1 MGGHSMLRSVP
12 VTAIPYYTFCVLDD
26 NRIDFVRLTLNCLQ
40 LSAPLPS
47 TAVRT
52 RAMRRL

>member
-1 MGGHSMLRSVP
+1 MGGHSKLRSVP

-26 NRIDFVRLTLNCLQ
+26 NRIDFVRLTLNCPQ